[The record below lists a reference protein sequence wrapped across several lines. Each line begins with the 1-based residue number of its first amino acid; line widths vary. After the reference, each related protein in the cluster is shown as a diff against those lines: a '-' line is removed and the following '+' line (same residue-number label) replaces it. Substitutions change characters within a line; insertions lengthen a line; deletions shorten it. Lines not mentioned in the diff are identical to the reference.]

1 MVPLVLE
8 TGGEYHCGSIET
20 RFRRF
25 VNHVEGSC
33 NAEKN
38 FAFSRRN
45 QLSFH
50 LFLYQGSGSSTYPI
64 LDHRQHGVC
73 STITVRI

>member
-8 TGGEYHCGSIET
+8 TGGEYHCGGIET

-25 VNHVEGSC
+25 VNHVTGSC

-38 FAFSRRN
+38 FTFSRRN
-45 QLSFH
+45 
-50 LFLYQGSGSSTYPI
+50 
-64 LDHRQHGVC
+64 
-73 STITVRI
+73 